1 MGLFALGF
9 CSDPGGMITET
20 KREDY
25 GDEAPRC
32 RGRRF

>member
-1 MGLFALGF
+1 MGLFTLGF
-9 CSDPGGMITET
+9 WSEPGGINTET